1 MAQNSCEKY
10 VANTVRTAWL
20 KKWTAG
26 FLEKLDE
33 ISHVGQEGI
42 KSCCEEYKKKY
53 IEEIKVRSELR
64 AKKQGKLLAEA
75 SWMNSAANN
84 LSHVRNAIKAW
95 QADRVLD
102 ENNSY
107 SQQTVD
113 GVVRQHL
120 ALLVMNFDSE
130 FHRRR
135 MAPTEEKKQVQRKNL
150 VGIRNVDEY
159 QRAIEKL
166 LISSDWRKVT
176 VGLIAA
182 TGRRT
187 TEILKTGSFKQIG
200 KFEVDFSGQ
209 LKAKGKVKAYPIFT
223 LIESSKIC
231 DALLK
236 YRRMAEIKELK
247 KKTNAEI
254 DSSKNSE
261 INRFVGESFSELI
274 AMPVGEIQL
283 SAKNLRAVYGALAIY
298 LFCPWKQDPSQ
309 FITERLGHASDG
321 TASNYQDYQVVDA
334 DGKPLTRGVWV
345 ERLREEMDK
354 VSNNVVNHRL
364 RITDAAKEILD
375 DKDFLPFPDV
385 ASRMDELIRLA
396 RLGKQYEEG
405 MLVKEVEAP
414 APAEKGQQ
422 VSSRRTQKDIE
433 TMPTSELMGAK
444 IPGSGLEKVRR
455 AVAAIKEHNECQAEK
470 KFWWAINTRTLKD
483 ITNCRTSVVEKYLK
497 SEEGRLQV
505 TDYNILHGL
514 GYQHNRGRGSIREAV
529 KLIRP

>member
-10 VANTVRTAWL
+10 VESTVRTAWL
-20 KKWTAG
+20 KKWTSG

-64 AKKQGKLLAEA
+64 AKKQGRELTET

-113 GVVRQHL
+113 GVVQQHL

-135 MAPTEEKKQVQRKNL
+135 MAPTEKKKQVQRKNL
-150 VGIRNVDEY
+150 VGIHNVDEY
-159 QRAIEKL
+159 HRAIEKL

-182 TGRRT
+182 TGRRI

-209 LKAKGKVKAYPIFT
+209 LKGKGKVKAYPIFT

-321 TASNYQDYQVVDA
+321 TASNYQDYQVVDV

-345 ERLREEMDK
+345 EQLKEEMDK
-354 VSNNVVNHRL
+354 VVQNVVSHRL
-364 RITDAAKEILD
+364 RITDAAKEVLD

-414 APAEKGQQ
+414 VEKEQA
-422 VSSRRTQKDIE
+422 VRRRRTQEDIKI
-433 TMPTSELMGAK
+433 MPTSELMGTK

-455 AVAAIKEHNECQAEK
+455 AVAAIKAYNECQAEK
-470 KFWWAINTRTLKD
+470 RFWWAINTRTLKD

-505 TDYNILHGL
+505 TDYNTLHDL
-514 GYQHNRGRGSIREAV
+514 GYQHNRGRGSIREVV
-529 KLIRP
+529 KLI